1 MQLKGINRFPHM
13 IAINPKYFQIKLR
26 ICQNIYYF
34 RFFMLQAIVFPFMIH
49 EQLITSSFCKILWWS
64 ILIQSFAKFTM
75 GDILADTA
83 IPGNASN
90 LCVPATSTQAERVYS
105 WIGWLLKKKTLSV
118 GRICQNATILERQ
131 SLALDWIHISHF

>member
-1 MQLKGINRFPHM
+1 MSEYL
-13 IAINPKYFQIKLR
+13 LLS
-26 ICQNIYYF
+26 
-34 RFFMLQAIVFPFMIH
+34 FFHVTKAIVFPFMIH